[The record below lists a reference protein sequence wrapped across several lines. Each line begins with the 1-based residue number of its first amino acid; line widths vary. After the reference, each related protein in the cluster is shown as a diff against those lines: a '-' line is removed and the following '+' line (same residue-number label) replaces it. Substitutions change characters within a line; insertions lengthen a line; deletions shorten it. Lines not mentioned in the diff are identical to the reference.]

1 MNSDTDAELE
11 ASEELVVDTA
21 GCNDNLV
28 DLLNSTELCHLVDVA
43 DSAQAL
49 QLPRYAL
56 LNKLPT
62 LECISDETAIAAADC
77 YYKTA
82 ALAQFE

>member
-28 DLLNSTELCHLVDVA
+28 DLSNSKLCHLVDDA
-43 DSAQAL
+43 DLAQAL
-49 QLPRYAL
+49 QLPQYAL